1 MEKINE
7 IGQAYGFADDREAV
21 VIRLTPVESAIWH
34 GTGGAPMLAFELI
47 GLFDDVTQE
56 RETEE
61 LETWKSKSD
70 EAEAI
75 DESA

>member
-21 VIRLTPVESAIWH
+21 VIQLTPAESAIWH
-34 GTGGAPMLAFELI
+34 GTSGAPMLAFELI
-47 GLFDDVTQE
+47 GLFDDAMQE

-70 EAEAI
+70 EKEQE
-75 DESA
+75 DE